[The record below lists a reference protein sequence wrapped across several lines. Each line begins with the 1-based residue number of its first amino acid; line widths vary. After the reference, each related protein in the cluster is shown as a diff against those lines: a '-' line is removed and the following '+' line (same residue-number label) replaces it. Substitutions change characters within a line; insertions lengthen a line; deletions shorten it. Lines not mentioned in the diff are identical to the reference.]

1 MQQQLDVFV
10 SSLTSFWTLLAA
22 FVPQLLAAL
31 LLLFIGWLFANL
43 VRTGG
48 TKLLDVL
55 HFDSLAEKTGI
66 EAFLKQGN
74 LELSLSRLLA
84 KLAYWVVIFI
94 VVVTVA
100 NSLGLHIVADLFNK
114 IVLYIPNIIVA
125 ILVLVFGVLVA
136 RFINRMV
143 FAYLY
148 NIGVQGALT
157 ISTLSEYAVII
168 FVVFVALEQLQIGT
182 SLLTAAFQIGF
193 GAVGLAFALAFGLGG
208 REWAAG
214 EIKKMPAKN
223 DEACGQSPLAGGF
236 SECAAC
242 GCACRAPRASAA
254 AGWGP
259 FRPNPSPAQPDRRRV
274 PSSARAAA
282 AAAAR
287 SGRNG
292 CA

>member
-10 SSLTSFWTLLAA
+10 SSLTSFWTQLAA

-43 VRTGG
+43 VRTGV

-55 HFDSLAEKTGI
+55 RFDNLAEKTGI

-125 ILVLVFGVLVA
+125 ILVLVFGILVA

-143 FAYLY
+143 FAYLN

-208 REWAAG
+208 REWAANV
-214 EIKKMPAKN
+214 IKKMTEK
-223 DEACGQSPLAGGF
+223 
-236 SECAAC
+236 
-242 GCACRAPRASAA
+242 
-254 AGWGP
+254 
-259 FRPNPSPAQPDRRRV
+259 
-274 PSSARAAA
+274 
-282 AAAAR
+282 
-287 SGRNG
+287 
-292 CA
+292 

>member
-10 SSLTSFWTLLAA
+10 SSLTSFWTQLAA

-43 VRTGG
+43 VRTGV

-55 HFDSLAEKTGI
+55 RFDSLAEKTGI

-125 ILVLVFGVLVA
+125 ILVLVFGILVA

-143 FAYLY
+143 FAYLN

-214 EIKKMPAKN
+214 VIRKMTEK
-223 DEACGQSPLAGGF
+223 
-236 SECAAC
+236 
-242 GCACRAPRASAA
+242 
-254 AGWGP
+254 
-259 FRPNPSPAQPDRRRV
+259 
-274 PSSARAAA
+274 
-282 AAAAR
+282 
-287 SGRNG
+287 
-292 CA
+292 

>member
-1 MQQQLDVFV
+1 MQQQIDVFV
-10 SSLTSFWTLLAA
+10 SSLTSFWTQLAA

-31 LLLFIGWLFANL
+31 LLLFIGWLLANL
-43 VRTGG
+43 VRTGV

-55 HFDSLAEKTGI
+55 RFDSLAEKTGI

-74 LELSLSRLLA
+74 IDLSLSRLLA

-94 VVVTVA
+94 VIVTVA

-125 ILVLVFGVLVA
+125 ILVLVLGVLVA

-143 FAYLY
+143 FAYLN

-157 ISTLSEYAVII
+157 ISTLSEYGVII

-193 GAVGLAFALAFGLGG
+193 GAIGLAFALAFGLGG
-208 REWAAG
+208 REWAASV
-214 EIKKMPAKN
+214 IKKMTEK
-223 DEACGQSPLAGGF
+223 
-236 SECAAC
+236 
-242 GCACRAPRASAA
+242 
-254 AGWGP
+254 
-259 FRPNPSPAQPDRRRV
+259 
-274 PSSARAAA
+274 
-282 AAAAR
+282 
-287 SGRNG
+287 
-292 CA
+292 